1 MKFLFINETVLLYKL
16 FDYTNIIKAFEM
28 SLNSKHRTE
37 KLKIKNER
45 YKNPKNQNTERR
57 KHSFTKRLRRKCKLV

>member
-1 MKFLFINETVLLYKL
+1 
-16 FDYTNIIKAFEM
+16 M

>member
-1 MKFLFINETVLLYKL
+1 
-16 FDYTNIIKAFEM
+16 M

-57 KHSFTKRLRRKCKLV
+57 KHSFTKRLRRKCRIKYNFVALLKLKRHKL